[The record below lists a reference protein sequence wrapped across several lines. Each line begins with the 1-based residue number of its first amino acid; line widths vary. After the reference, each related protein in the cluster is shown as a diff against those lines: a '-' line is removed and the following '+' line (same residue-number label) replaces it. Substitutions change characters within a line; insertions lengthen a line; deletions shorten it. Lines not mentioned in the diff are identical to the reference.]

1 MTNKSSPQNSP
12 SMDEETVA
20 FASKIFNLARS
31 TTPEDAEFL
40 LEYVRAGVPVDLT
53 NEDGNTLL
61 MLSAYSGNRAAV
73 CGLIDLGAD
82 VNRLNKRNQSIIAG
96 ALFKGEDAIV
106 TDLKRQVHT
115 LTSVTRRRGRQLPCL
130 GALICLKQMMPRRM
144 PANHC

>member
-1 MTNKSSPQNSP
+1 MTNNSSPQNSP

-31 TTPEDAEFL
+31 TTPEDAELL

-73 CGLIDLGAD
+73 RGLIDLGAD
-82 VNRLNKRNQSIIAG
+82 VNRLNKRSQSIIAG

-106 TDLKRQVHT
+106 TDLKKAGAHLDLGHPTARET
-115 LTSVTRRRGRQLPCL
+115 AAMFGRAHLL
-130 GALICLKQMMPRRM
+130 EADD
-144 PANHC
+144 A